1 VYWAAASCHS
11 TSSGFPVASRSP
23 SVVALELFEIQA
35 VLDAAAAASAA
46 LHRGPVDLARLDA
59 LLDHAQSLDDPAQSP
74 R

>member
-1 VYWAAASCHS
+1 M
-11 TSSGFPVASRSP
+11 
-23 SVVALELFEIQA
+23 
-35 VLDAAAAASAA
+35 LDAAAAASAA